1 MNFLRQSLGRIFN
14 PFVGPITGLGH
25 YGIFVFESLRWIVR
39 PPFRMRVLIDEIEFI
54 GNESLFIVALTSI
67 FTGAVFAYQSWLA
80 FDLVGTES
88 LVGASVGLAL
98 VRNLGPVMTSI
109 VVAGR
114 AGAAIAAQIGNMR
127 VTEQLDALEVMA
139 ISPKQYLVL
148 PKILAGVIC
157 LPLLVGFFDL
167 IGNLGGYVVAVYVC
181 NIDKAI
187 YVEKLKFF
195 LAPWDFYH
203 GIIKALFFGF
213 TLTSIGCYKGFYCK
227 DGAQG
232 VGRATNEAV
241 VFSFVTIL
249 VMDYFLSIYI
259 PTGIRTQ
266 G

>member
-1 MNFLRQSLGRIFN
+1 MNFRRMTFK
-14 PFVGPITGLGH
+14 PISDPLIGLGH
-25 YGIFVFESLRWIVR
+25 FGIFVFKTLRWLFR
-39 PPFRMRVLIDEIEFI
+39 KPFRMRLLVEEIEFI
-54 GNESLFIVALTSI
+54 GNESLFIVALTSL
-67 FTGAVFAYQSWLA
+67 FTGAVFAYQSYLA
-80 FDLVGTES
+80 FSIVGTAS

-98 VRNLGPVMTSI
+98 VRNLGPVMTSL

-114 AGAAIAAQIGNMR
+114 AGAAMAALIGNMR
-127 VTEQLDALEVMA
+127 VTEQIDALEVMA
-139 ISPKQYLVL
+139 ISPKQYLVA

-157 LPLLVGFFDL
+157 LPLLVSFFDI
-167 IGNLGGYVVAVYVC
+167 IGNLGGYLVGVYVC

-213 TLTSIGCYKGFYCK
+213 VLTSIGCYKGYYCR

-232 VGRATNEAV
+232 VGKATNEAV
-241 VFSFVTIL
+241 VFAFVSIL

>member
-1 MNFLRQSLGRIFN
+1 MKILGISLD
-14 PFVGPITGLGH
+14 PIVEPISGLGH
-25 YGIFVFESLRWIVR
+25 FGIFAFNSLRWLFR
-39 PPFRMRVLIDEIEFI
+39 APFRLRVLIDEIEFI
-54 GNESLFIVALTSI
+54 GNESLFIVALTSL
-67 FTGAVFAYQSWLA
+67 FTGAVFSYQSWLA

-98 VRNLGPVMTSI
+98 VRNLGPVMTSL

-127 VTEQLDALEVMA
+127 VTEQIDALEVMA
-139 ISPKQYLVL
+139 ISPKQYLVA
-148 PKILAGVIC
+148 PKILAGVIS

-167 IGNLGGYVVAVYVC
+167 IGNLGGYIVGVYVC
-181 NIDKAI
+181 KIDQAI
-187 YVEKLKFF
+187 YIEKLKFF

-203 GIIKALFFGF
+203 GIIKAVFFGF
-213 TLTSIGCYKGFYCK
+213 TLTAIGCYKGYYCK

-241 VFSFVTIL
+241 VFSFVSIL
-249 VMDYFLSIYI
+249 IMDYFLSIYI